1 MKQPLPRILSAVP
14 QTLHVQLEIAKAIRT
29 LMAPAEDDPARRRAE
44 IIAIGV
50 ELEAIKRDLHK
61 VGEECLALIRV
72 ELQSYFDGQKISK
85 DFDKA
90 GFRSDQPRWRKG
102 SGRRSGCWS
111 GEKAV
116 SSRIKPIGDCVAV
129 ITTCLK
135 RSSRVSLRRTS

>member
-72 ELQSYFDGQKISK
+72 ELQSYLMARKFRKISIK
-85 DFDKA
+85 RAFAPTNHA
-90 GFRSDQPRWRKG
+90 GARGAVGEADVGQ
-102 SGRRSGCWS
+102 